1 MTRASVVQAKVM
13 AGLRM
18 AGLCIA
24 GLCIS
29 SAALA
34 DKIGVA
40 AAITNDVQGMAGT
53 TPIPLKVGSEVF
65 TNQRIRTGDAS
76 NAQLLFLDETSLNV
90 GPKSEITLDRF
101 VYNPNRHAGSVVL
114 TASKGA
120 FRFVTGSQNPV
131 NYSIKTP
138 VATIGVR
145 GTIVDIRTGVIN
157 GVLTTV
163 VSLIEGRVIITTLNG
178 QTLNLDK
185 PGTSFV
191 VKANGTIQGPL
202 TGNGQVA
209 TFIGEPYRVDIPDN
223 RLDLTD
229 MLNGRNTRPNCTQ
242 HTFYGAGPGS
252 GSSC

>member
-1 MTRASVVQAKVM
+1 MTRAA
-13 AGLRM
+13 
-18 AGLCIA
+18 IA
-24 GLCIS
+24 F
-29 SAALA
+29 AAAVAVFAASGTAFA

-40 AAITNDVQGMAGT
+40 AAVTNDVQGIMGGA
-53 TPIPLKVGSEVF
+53 PKQLALGSEVF

-76 NAQLLFLDETSLNV
+76 NAQLLFLDETSLSV

-101 VYNPNRHAGSVVL
+101 VYNPNRGAGSVVW

-145 GTIVDIRTGVIN
+145 GTIVDIRTGIIN
-157 GVLTTV
+157 GVLTTI
-163 VSLIEGRVIITTLNG
+163 VSLVEGRVIITTLSG

-191 VKANGTIQGPL
+191 VKANGQIQGPI
-202 TGNGQVA
+202 TGNGQLA
-209 TFIGEPYRVDIPDN
+209 GFIGQPYRVDTPDN
-223 RLDLTD
+223 RLDLND
-229 MLNGRNTRPNCTQ
+229 ILGGFGQNRGGGGFCT
-242 HTFYGAGPGS
+242 YRGS
-252 GSSC
+252 GLRSPCG